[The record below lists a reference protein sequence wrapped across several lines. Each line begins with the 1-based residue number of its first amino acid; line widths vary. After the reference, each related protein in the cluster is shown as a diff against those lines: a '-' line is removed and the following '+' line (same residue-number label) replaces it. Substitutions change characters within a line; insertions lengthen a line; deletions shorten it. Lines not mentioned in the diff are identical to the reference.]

1 MSKSTVLLQMENDS
15 KGLEI
20 KITGNASAPEMC
32 LLANELFESGL
43 KEIMNPAVQLTNLEK
58 AHLLSDT
65 ITLFKV
71 TINSAVSGEL
81 FKKDGE

>member
-1 MSKSTVLLQMENDS
+1 MSKSIVLLQIENGL

-43 KEIMNPAVQLTNLEK
+43 KEIMNPKLPFSNLEK
-58 AHLLSDT
+58 ARLLSDT

-71 TINSAVSGEL
+71 TIDSAVSGEL